1 MPGADPKHGYLC
13 VRTKMLKR
21 LSSCAK
27 RLGALS
33 HSTRIP
39 EENTSTCSAS
49 KMEETR
55 CCVRGRE
62 MGGQRRRRKRGEKG
76 MRVRRRKCVESAA
89 NTAADRDHAFIQSL
103 MLFCGTLKTHFF
115 FFFYWMHYKWHKPRQ
130 KKHFLCICGSECLKY
145 KHQITVATG
154 LYLWANVLI
163 ARDW

>member
-115 FFFYWMHYKWHKPRQ
+115 FFFTG
-130 KKHFLCICGSECLKY
+130 CIISDTNRGRKNIFCVS
-145 KHQITVATG
+145 VA
-154 LYLWANVLI
+154 LNV
-163 ARDW
+163 